1 MTAAGAGS
9 ISEAGSEG
17 TIGSAAATGNEA
29 EIGRGAE
36 IGSGAAIGSGT
47 ETGSAAGA
55 GSTARAGA
63 VPEVVTFGETMA
75 ALRAAGPLRLG
86 GRLHLSVAG
95 AESNVAIG
103 LARLGHRV
111 SWAGRVGADELGALV
126 LRTLRAESVDVRH
139 AVTDTSGR
147 PTGLLIFEP
156 RLGDLTRVSYYR
168 AGSAGSAVAADDVL
182 AALAPGVRVL
192 HLTGITPA
200 LSTAAAAAVRAAAQ
214 AARRAG
220 ITVCLDVNFRS
231 RLWTAGQARAALR
244 PLLPFTDL
252 LVASEDELPLVAPGP
267 GGTEPAASE
276 PGAVE
281 RGPGG
286 PGAGEAA
293 DDAAMEERAA
303 ALLAEGPREVVIKR
317 GSAGATVVSA
327 AGAVHRPA
335 RRVPVADLVGA
346 GDAFV
351 AGYLSGHLDGLAA
364 AGRLDRAVSVAAFAV
379 ASRGDW
385 EGLPSRDELAL
396 LDAAEGT
403 TIR

>member
-1 MTAAGAGS
+1 MTGAGP
-9 ISEAGSEG
+9 A
-17 TIGSAAATGNEA
+17 
-29 EIGRGAE
+29 
-36 IGSGAAIGSGT
+36 
-47 ETGSAAGA
+47 
-55 GSTARAGA
+55 
-63 VPEVVTFGETMA
+63 PEVVTFGETMA
-75 ALRAAGPLRLG
+75 AMRAGGPLRLG
-86 GRLHLSVAG
+86 GALQLSVAG

-126 LRTLRAESVDVRH
+126 LRTLRAESVDVSH

-168 AGSAGSAVAADDVL
+168 AGSAGSAVAAGEVL
-182 AALAPGVRVL
+182 PALAPGVRVL

-200 LSTAAAAAVRAAAQ
+200 LSPAAADAVRAAAQ
-214 AARRAG
+214 AASDSG
-220 ITVCLDVNFRS
+220 VTVCLDVNFRS

-244 PLLPFTDL
+244 ALLPFTDM
-252 LVASEDELPLVAPGP
+252 LVASEDELPLVAPD
-267 GGTEPAASE
+267 ASA
-276 PGAVE
+276 GDL
-281 RGPGG
+281 
-286 PGAGEAA
+286 GAGKATAGAA
-293 DDAAMEERAA
+293 TPERTAA
-303 ALLAEGPREVVIKR
+303 ALLAEGPGEVVIKR
-317 GSAGATVVSA
+317 GAAGATVVSP

-351 AGYLSGHLDGLAA
+351 AGYLSGHLDGLPV

-396 LDAAEGT
+396 LDAAEGA